1 MAKTKVIKSGSF
13 PMTKGG
19 SGHMV
24 GKQSAVAQTP
34 GVTATQGKKIGI
46 AKGGK
51 GHMFGKGHAVKQPS
65 GQSGHNGNK

>member
-1 MAKTKVIKSGSF
+1 MAKTKVLKSGSF

-19 SGHMV
+19 SGHMF
-24 GKQSAVAQTP
+24 GKQSSVAQAP

-51 GHMFGKGHAVKQPS
+51 GHMFGKGHVVKSPA
-65 GQSGHNGNK
+65 GHSGHSGNK

>member
-19 SGHMV
+19 NGHMF
-24 GKQSAVAQTP
+24 GKQTVKAQAPGQSASMGSPT
-34 GVTATQGKKIGI
+34 GV

-51 GHMFGKGHAVKQPS
+51 GRMFGKGHVVKSPA
-65 GQSGHNGNK
+65 GHSGHSGNK